1 MAARTRTPNEA
12 LARLMAEAGAGNAQL
27 ARRVNA
33 VGAELGVTTYY
44 DKTTVS
50 HWLAGSV
57 PKPEARPAV
66 VEALS
71 RLLGRPVTATELA
84 WPAQGPAGAGA
95 GEGGGG
101 GGDAVGEVADLSR
114 ADMDPSRRSVLGAG
128 MYAAALGVPR
138 FEDFADR
145 AEAVAAGRT
154 VRIGAS
160 DVATVR
166 LMTDKIADIL
176 DEIGAGHARPMAA
189 AFLTNTVTP
198 YLRAD
203 GSEQVRNSMLAAAS
217 DLVYLTGWM
226 AMFEERQGLGQ
237 RYYHQALALAGSAQD
252 HVTYC
257 RTLRGM
263 SLQAS
268 HLGYGPKALELAD
281 AAAEAAPAGG
291 PRLVAFLRGQQA
303 AAASMTGDRR
313 TALARLRETETA
325 LSQADDRRDA
335 VGGYD
340 QAAFHFHEAHV
351 MWWLGD
357 REGSVDALRR
367 SNHAR
372 SPQERQGRLHALGV
386 TADRQ
391 MQMRHIEAAAQTW
404 TEFLDLHTTLSS
416 TRGDEHLKA
425 LQKGM
430 AGYRRVPGVAELL
443 ARAADVAKR
452 KAA

>member
-12 LARLMAEAGAGNAQL
+12 LARLLAEAGVGNAQL

-33 VGAELGVTTYY
+33 VGAELGVTTHY
-44 DKTTVS
+44 DKTAVS

-57 PKPEARPAV
+57 PKPEVRPAV
-66 VEALS
+66 AEALS
-71 RLLGRPVTATELA
+71 RLLRRPVTLAELGWA
-84 WPAQGPAGAGA
+84 PRGAA
-95 GEGGGG
+95 GGGG
-101 GGDAVGEVADLSR
+101 GADAVGEVADLSR

-128 MYAAALGVPR
+128 MYVAALGVPR
-138 FEDFADR
+138 FEDLADR

-154 VRIGAS
+154 VRIGTS
-160 DVATVR
+160 DVETVR
-166 LMTDKIADIL
+166 LMTEKIADIL

-198 YLRAD
+198 YLRAE
-203 GSEQVRNSMLAAAS
+203 GPEQVRKGMLAAAS

-268 HLGYGPKALELAD
+268 HLGYGPKALELAN
-281 AAAEAAPAGG
+281 AAAEAAPASG

-313 TALARLRETETA
+313 TALARLRETEAA
-325 LSQADDRRDA
+325 LSRADDRRDA

-351 MWWLGD
+351 MWWIGD
-357 REGSVDALRR
+357 REGSVNALRR

-386 TADRQ
+386 IADRQ
-391 MQMRHIEAAAQTW
+391 MQMRHIEAATQTW
-404 TEFLDLHTTLSS
+404 AEFLDLHATLSS
-416 TRGDEHLKA
+416 TRGDEHMKA

-430 AGYRRVPGVAELL
+430 AGYRRVPGVGDLL
-443 ARAADVAKR
+443 ARATDVAQR